1 MDGLYL
7 PMAVLNTTTARR
19 EKNANADAGKMES
32 VKMDVKTMGTV
43 NSHILRGEGKIS
55 MVN

>member
-1 MDGLYL
+1 
-7 PMAVLNTTTARR
+7 MAVLNTTTARR
-19 EKNANADAGKMES
+19 EKNENADAGKMES

-43 NSHILRGEGKIS
+43 NSHILRREGKIS